1 MSTVFLPDML
11 LYRIAKCMYADDL
24 SGTGA
29 RLYGGRWNSIGK
41 PMVYLAS
48 SRSLAVLEVLV
59 HLPPT
64 LIPSNYCL
72 VTLDV
77 PDDVQKL
84 DIKALPANW
93 QDFPE
98 PGILKTIGD
107 KFLQNSRHLLYSVP
121 SAIVKEEYNY
131 LLNPAHPNFLKVK
144 LINKQ
149 PFSFDE
155 RLIS

>member
-1 MSTVFLPDML
+1 ML

-29 RLYGGRWNSIGK
+29 RLYGGRWNSVGK
-41 PMVYLAS
+41 PVVYLAS
-48 SRSLAVLEVLV
+48 SRALAVLEVLV
-59 HLPPT
+59 HLPPA

-77 PDDVQKL
+77 PDDVTKIDL
-84 DIKALPANW
+84 AILPPNW
-93 QDFPE
+93 QEFPE

-107 KFLQNSRHLLYSVP
+107 EFILSNKHLLCCVP
-121 SAIVKEEYNY
+121 SAIVKEEYNF
-131 LLNPAHPNFLKVK
+131 LLNPSHAKFLKVK
-144 LINKQ
+144 ILSKE

-155 RLIS
+155 RLVS